1 VLSLFALRVAYDT
14 FFRGEYREAMGE
26 GCVPTN
32 LESYE
37 RAVLCNF
44 AGRLLGA
51 EERESVSDEL
61 MQAVLRVVALIYF

>member
-1 VLSLFALRVAYDT
+1 
-14 FFRGEYREAMGE
+14 MGE

-51 EERESVSDEL
+51 EEWESVSDEL
-61 MQAVLRVVALIYF
+61 MQAVLRVVALFYF